1 MPCPCVCVVGPFL
14 ASSFGWLSGTDH
26 FRTSGGSRMEEDKEC
41 WISRFWNESGSDRPT
56 LRIRPSEADP
66 PRPTQDVQIA
76 LIAYNIEFILQ

>member
-1 MPCPCVCVVGPFL
+1 
-14 ASSFGWLSGTDH
+14 
-26 FRTSGGSRMEEDKEC
+26 MEEDKEC

-56 LRIRPSEADP
+56 LRTRPSEADPP